1 MLNITLAFGMRWFCL
16 LCSVF
21 CGCTSILDRLSTDYY
36 SRNYIVQIEV
46 SELNSEGQP
55 APSIQNVLLRNHDT
69 RVKTHAEGGWE
80 ILGSS
85 EFNTSGSP
93 RINHLHK
100 LAQKIGAT
108 LVVLSKEFDRRE
120 QELVKRQEYQQGERI
135 TVNGTT
141 VQLQGRWVDVVD
153 VQTYVYHNYR
163 ATLLRQGS
171 E

>member
-1 MLNITLAFGMRWFCL
+1 MRWFCL
-16 LCSVF
+16 LCSVL
-21 CGCTSILDRLSTDYY
+21 CGCTSILDRLSTDYFERY
-36 SRNYIVQIEV
+36 YVADIEV
-46 SELNSEGQP
+46 SERNPKEQP
-55 APSIQNVLLRNHDT
+55 EPSVQNVLPRNHDK
-69 RVKTHAEGGWE
+69 RVKTHTDGGWE

-93 RINHLHK
+93 RINHLHN

-153 VQTYVYHNYR
+153 VQTNVYHDYR